1 MENYLSKNLA
11 CADQQDD
18 NAIKIIKEVYQ
29 SLLLVKERLA
39 DVLYSSEDQWCE
51 DKLEKTLDDI
61 DKLYEKYPWFREL
74 AKGYMTK
81 K

>member
-39 DVLYSSEDQWCE
+39 DVLYSSEDQ
-51 DKLEKTLDDI
+51 
-61 DKLYEKYPWFREL
+61 
-74 AKGYMTK
+74 
-81 K
+81 

>member
-11 CADQQDD
+11 CPDQQDD

-51 DKLEKTLDDI
+51 DKLERTLDDI
-61 DKLYEKYPWFREL
+61 DKLYEKYPWLREL
-74 AKGYMTK
+74 AKGYIIK

>member
-51 DKLEKTLDDI
+51 GKLERTLDDI
-61 DKLYEKYPWFREL
+61 DKLYEKYPWLREL